1 VGALPYPSF
10 LRTPSRWRDQP
21 YPSAALSRIPLS
33 ANPWHYQGKVFL
45 GASVTQ
51 LLQLF
56 IYGLVLGSIY
66 ALGAIGVSLTFGI
79 LRFANFAH
87 GDLMTLGAYFGLT
100 LVGLGW
106 PIGVSLIPAAL
117 ATVLCAVGIDQLI
130 YRRLRREAPVILLI
144 SSFGTALILRSL
156 VQIIWGPNNQVYR
169 SGIQLPWRLGELRI
183 KPDWAVILAGTA
195 LLVVALHL
203 FLQRTRVGKAM
214 RAMADNFE
222 LAKIT
227 GIDTE
232 RIVLWTWAIG
242 AALACAAGVFLG
254 MDTRLHPTMGWRLLL
269 PIFAAAILGGI
280 GRPYGAIA
288 GGLVIGLAEEFST
301 LVMNPAYKTGVAFA
315 ILVLL
320 LIFRPT
326 GLLGSPG
333 GGEV

>member
-1 VGALPYPSF
+1 
-10 LRTPSRWRDQP
+10 
-21 YPSAALSRIPLS
+21 
-33 ANPWHYQGKVFL
+33 
-45 GASVTQ
+45 
-51 LLQLF
+51 
-56 IYGLVLGSIY
+56 
-66 ALGAIGVSLTFGI
+66 
-79 LRFANFAH
+79 
-87 GDLMTLGAYFGLT
+87 
-100 LVGLGW
+100 
-106 PIGVSLIPAAL
+106 PAAL

-183 KPDWAVILAGTA
+183 KPDWAVILVGTA

-333 GGEV
+333 RGDV

>member
-1 VGALPYPSF
+1 
-10 LRTPSRWRDQP
+10 
-21 YPSAALSRIPLS
+21 
-33 ANPWHYQGKVFL
+33 
-45 GASVTQ
+45 
-51 LLQLF
+51 
-56 IYGLVLGSIY
+56 
-66 ALGAIGVSLTFGI
+66 
-79 LRFANFAH
+79 
-87 GDLMTLGAYFGLT
+87 
-100 LVGLGW
+100 
-106 PIGVSLIPAAL
+106 
-117 ATVLCAVGIDQLI
+117 
-130 YRRLRREAPVILLI
+130 VIL
-144 SSFGTALILRSL
+144 
-156 VQIIWGPNNQVYR
+156 V
-169 SGIQLPWRLGELRI
+169 
-183 KPDWAVILAGTA
+183 GTA

-222 LAKIT
+222 LAKVT

-288 GGLVIGLAEEFST
+288 GGVVIGLAEEFST
-301 LVMNPAYKTGVAFA
+301 LVINPAYKTGVAFA

-333 GGEV
+333 GGDV

>member
-1 VGALPYPSF
+1 
-10 LRTPSRWRDQP
+10 
-21 YPSAALSRIPLS
+21 
-33 ANPWHYQGKVFL
+33 
-45 GASVTQ
+45 
-51 LLQLF
+51 
-56 IYGLVLGSIY
+56 
-66 ALGAIGVSLTFGI
+66 
-79 LRFANFAH
+79 
-87 GDLMTLGAYFGLT
+87 
-100 LVGLGW
+100 
-106 PIGVSLIPAAL
+106 
-117 ATVLCAVGIDQLI
+117 
-130 YRRLRREAPVILLI
+130 
-144 SSFGTALILRSL
+144 
-156 VQIIWGPNNQVYR
+156 
-169 SGIQLPWRLGELRI
+169 
-183 KPDWAVILAGTA
+183 
-195 LLVVALHL
+195 
-203 FLQRTRVGKAM
+203 M

-333 GGEV
+333 GGDV